1 MKCFIYSIRDVYTGF
16 LNPTF
21 EVSDA
26 VARRNFEHAVAAA
39 PESLFTSHPDDYSLY
54 RIGEFDTD
62 TGLLYPLSV
71 PELVIDARSIL
82 NMRGDRDGH

>member
-1 MKCFIYSIRDVYTGF
+1 MKCNVYSIRDVHTGF

-26 VARRNFEHAVAAA
+26 VAKRNFAHAVLAV
-39 PESLFTSHPDDYSLY
+39 PDSLFTSHPDDYSLY

-62 TGLLYPLSV
+62 SGSIVGFAP
-71 PELVIDARSIL
+71 PALVVDARSIL